1 MGRIIINNRSELPD
15 SKALEMCLSV
25 INKGRVSNSNK
36 QYCFLTRFKLDGVE
50 YDVATDLRKGSD
62 SFTVYYSPYNDKK
75 FSQIA
80 SSQYA

>member
-1 MGRIIINNRSELPD
+1 MGRIIINNRSELSD
-15 SKALEMCLSV
+15 STVMEMIMSV
-25 INKGRVSNSNK
+25 IKNGRISNDGK
-36 QYCFLTRFKLDGVE
+36 QYCYLSTFIIQGKE

-80 SSQYA
+80 SSRYA